1 MKTLLSINA
10 GAGGDDAQD
19 WAQMLLRMYERFF
32 SKKDWA
38 HKRLEISYGKEAGV
52 KSVLLEINVNYDI
65 IKNEAGVHRL
75 VRLSPF
81 SAKKLRHTSFAL
93 VEVLP
98 AAKNVSIE
106 IKPEDLRIDTYRSS
120 GPGGQ
125 HLNTTD
131 SAVRITHNKSGLVVS
146 CQSERSQIQ
155 NREKAMEVLKLRL
168 FTLEQKKSKESQ
180 TDLKTGLRAEWGNQ
194 TRSYILHPYKMVRD
208 EKTKK
213 KYQNVDDIL
222 DGKLDKLIK

>member
-32 SKKDWA
+32 SKKEWK